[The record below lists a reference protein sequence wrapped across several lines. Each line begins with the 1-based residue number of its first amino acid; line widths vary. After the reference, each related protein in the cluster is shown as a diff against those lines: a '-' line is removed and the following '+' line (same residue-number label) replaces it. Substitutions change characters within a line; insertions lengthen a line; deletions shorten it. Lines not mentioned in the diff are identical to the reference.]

1 MNAVGQLATSWWG
14 PQSAAIVVILL
25 TVVIWAIKTIPGWL
39 VNRSGRLPGS
49 PATAR
54 YWRARLTEALAQL
67 KDVPEGPERSQFA
80 ARVTEARIMVE
91 AHEASR
97 RMGRGSQAFYW
108 ILFGVFAGGAVLF
121 NVIGT
126 QAHAGS
132 ANLVALG
139 FVVAMLVAE
148 VLALNTGLAVDERF
162 NALVAAGRFG
172 HNDQVRANPWWLT
185 RTYDEWK
192 SRLDLRKTKRAR
204 VAHDKMHLRRR
215 IRWRRA
221 LYGLTAWPRAIEI
234 NSDIWADGE
243 PENLADPSI

>member
-1 MNAVGQLATSWWG
+1 MSAVERLATSWWG
-14 PQSAAIVVILL
+14 PQSAAIIVLLL

-49 PATAR
+49 PSTAR
-54 YWRARLTEALAQL
+54 YWRARLAEALAQM
-67 KDVPEGPERSQFA
+67 KDVPEGTEHPQFT

-91 AHEASR
+91 AHEANR
-97 RMGRGSQAFYW
+97 RMGRGSQIFYW

-126 QAHAGS
+126 QPHAGS

-139 FVVAMLVAE
+139 FVVAMFMTE

-172 HNDQVRANPWWLT
+172 HNDQVRADPWWLM

-192 SRLDLRKTKRAR
+192 SGLDLREMKRAR
-204 VAHDKMHLRRR
+204 VAHDKTHLRRR
-215 IRWRRA
+215 IRWRRE

-234 NSDIWADGE
+234 NHDIWAEDQ
-243 PENLADPSI
+243 PEDPTI